1 MLKTE
6 TRTKIKNQDL
16 EEVEFVA
23 VSARLSIFIVAVYF
37 IVVVYLS
44 IDVINYSKHL
54 NI

>member
-6 TRTKIKNQDL
+6 TKTKMENQDL

-23 VSARLSIFIVAVYF
+23 ISVAVYF
-37 IVVVYLS
+37 IVDVYLS

>member
-1 MLKTE
+1 ME
-6 TRTKIKNQDL
+6 NQDL

-23 VSARLSIFIVAVYF
+23 ISTRLSIFIMAVYF

-44 IDVINYSKHL
+44 VDVINYSKHL